1 MNDLKFTVNHAVE
14 PINEKLHMISQNIKK
29 HEKGKKKTNDD
40 SCINS
45 PTSLNR
51 VISGIDDPLL
61 NGSLSDNSGPK
72 KARRHRRKS
81 GYTSAESGGES
92 SDHGLGGYEIRGHR
106 WITRE

>member
-29 HEKGKKKTNDD
+29 HEKEKKKTNDD
-40 SCINS
+40 SCITS
-45 PTSLNR
+45 PSSLHR

-72 KARRHRRKS
+72 KARRQRRKS
-81 GYTSAESGGES
+81 GYASTESGGET
-92 SDHGLGGYEIRGHR
+92 SDQGLGGYEIRGHR
-106 WITRE
+106 WISRD

>member
-1 MNDLKFTVNHAVE
+1 VNDLKFTVNHAVE

-61 NGSLSDNSGPK
+61 NGSLTTVV
-72 KARRHRRKS
+72 RRKCE
-81 GYTSAESGGES
+81 GIAGNQGTRVQRVAERAV
-92 SDHGLGGYEIRGHR
+92 IMA
-106 WITRE
+106 